1 MPCSDGGWS
10 ERIREKEWEDK
21 ISNLQERN
29 DKLIRVI
36 CRIDTCFR
44 NDDAWKQFLSLRGNE
59 EVCAVVL
66 EHRATDEQR
75 WWDKYK
81 DKLQE
86 FSKEEIAK
94 MVRAGI
100 LDD

>member
-10 ERIREKEWEDK
+10 EAIREQEWKDK
-21 ISNLQERN
+21 ISSLQERN

-36 CRIDTCFR
+36 CRIDTCFH
-44 NDDAWKQFLSLRGNE
+44 NDDGWKQFLSLRGNE
-59 EVCAVVL
+59 DVHEVVL
-66 EHRATDEQR
+66 EHRAADEKR

-81 DKLQE
+81 SKFHG

-100 LDD
+100 LEC